1 MCLAVGSS
9 NPFPAVALVPRRT
22 RRADDVLRVGRN
34 AARWLNLE
42 RVAAACG
49 DLESEYKD
57 RSPHVI
63 AELEYKDRSPHVIAE
78 LGMPPSNEK
87 RKGKDGVDV
96 DVGKYARA

>member
-63 AELEYKDRSPHVIAE
+63 AEL
-78 LGMPPSNEK
+78 GMPPSNEK